1 MQYEESDII
10 RAHQPC
16 PDCESSDAMSI
27 YTDHTYCFSCLAWRS
42 TLETA
47 EVISIKSKDT
57 LKPSLKWADRNIS
70 QAVTNFYDV
79 KVDYNSVE
87 FPYCSDGVQVASKY
101 RDSDKNFK
109 TSGDFSI
116 ADMFGVHTMSKAKN
130 FELGNTVIITE
141 GEADALA
148 AFQIANR
155 ITPTS
160 DTISLKR
167 TLVPAF
173 SIKSGVASAER
184 DIKANLEMLERFER
198 VFICFDSDDQG
209 KVASEKVAK
218 LFSPGK
224 ARIVNLE
231 LKDSCEYTSK
241 NMQQEFMSHLKD
253 AIIYTPSG
261 IENAS
266 NNFDRLWSEQNLE
279 SIPFP
284 WEKLQ
289 EKTLGIRPRE
299 IVTWA
304 AGTGVGKSSFLRE
317 LQHYYIKN
325 NDFNIGIIAL
335 EESIDRTRRGIL
347 SIEANDKL
355 HLNEVFGNYS
365 KEDIK
370 VFFDKTLGTGKVY
383 LYDHFG
389 SMDCEDLLNR
399 VRYMVVGLD
408 CKVIFIDHLS
418 ILISGLDIQDERKAI
433 DRTMTMLRQ
442 LTQETGC
449 AIHLV
454 THLRRMNS
462 DRSHEDGAEINLS
475 HLRGSHGIS
484 QVSDTVIALER
495 DTQADDDDEANTT
508 TMRVLKC
515 RETGDA
521 GVAGRLFYNRTNGRL
536 ETVKEE
542 F

>member
-1 MQYEESDII
+1 MQYEESKII

-42 TLETA
+42 TLERA
-47 EVISIKSKDT
+47 EVIPIKSKNI
-57 LKPSLKWADRNIS
+57 LKPSLKWSERNIS

-79 KVDYNSVE
+79 TVEYDSVE
-87 FPYCSDGVQVASKY
+87 FPYCSDGVQVATKY
-101 RDSDKNFK
+101 RDSSKNFK

-116 ADMFGVHTMSKAKN
+116 ADMFGVHTMAKAKN

-155 ITPTS
+155 IKPTS

-209 KVASEKVAK
+209 KVASEKVAR

-289 EKTLGIRPRE
+289 EKTLGIRPLE

-355 HLNEVFGNYS
+355 HLNEVFGKYS

-370 VFFDKTLGTGKVY
+370 VFFDKTLGTDKVY

-484 QVSDTVIALER
+484 QVSDTVIAL
-495 DTQADDDDEANTT
+495 
-508 TMRVLKC
+508 
-515 RETGDA
+515 
-521 GVAGRLFYNRTNGRL
+521 
-536 ETVKEE
+536 
-542 F
+542 

>member
-1 MQYEESDII
+1 MQYEESKII

-42 TLETA
+42 TLERA
-47 EVISIKSKDT
+47 EVIPIKSKNI
-57 LKPSLKWADRNIS
+57 LKPSLKWSERNIS

-79 KVDYNSVE
+79 TVEYDSVE
-87 FPYCSDGVQVASKY
+87 FPYCSDGVQVATKY
-101 RDSDKNFK
+101 RDSSKNFK

-116 ADMFGVHTMSKAKN
+116 ADMFGVHTMAKAKN

-155 ITPTS
+155 IKPTS

-209 KVASEKVAK
+209 KVASEKVAR

-355 HLNEVFGNYS
+355 HLNEVFGKYS

-370 VFFDKTLGTGKVY
+370 VFFDKTLGTDKVY

-418 ILISGLDIQDERKAI
+418 ILISGLDIQDGRKAI